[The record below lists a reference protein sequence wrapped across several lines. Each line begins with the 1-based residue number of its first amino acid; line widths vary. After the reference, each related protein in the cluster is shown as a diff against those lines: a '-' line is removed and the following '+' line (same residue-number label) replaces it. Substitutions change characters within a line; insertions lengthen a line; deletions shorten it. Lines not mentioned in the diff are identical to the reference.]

1 MLLYELEISQ
11 ETGVSGRR
19 LGAGAVVIGG
29 GLSADLVIPALLDAE
44 LCEIILPSTPDKPL
58 KVTALVEGLVVNGR
72 ELKRGQAVSANRLEL
87 SADGVVIGVSA
98 GADESTVMAEPAL
111 SRQDMIRERLAGWI
125 DRAKR
130 GADADRPGGDPAQ
143 AMRGAGPRVEGAAG
157 AFQAAT
163 EPAVAAMRANPGL
176 ALTGLA
182 LALALFAFL
191 LSGWPS
197 ARFTPPNSA
206 GPAAADRDSPAGML
220 AEVRRRL
227 LAADL
232 AGAVKAEMA
241 GGAIRLSGT
250 VDPNQA
256 QRLGEFL
263 RTAAARP
270 GGLALRNEVTMTSA
284 DAATGVEAVVL
295 APGRGVIVTGG
306 RLFREGQTLP
316 SGWLVEEI
324 AAGEVR
330 LKRDS
335 VHMAIAL
342 PGPTPDLPPAPT
354 RSNVIP
360 MPPPGG
366 KAQARG
372 FEPVSSLPPEP
383 PRQLRS
389 GPGGSLNITSEG
401 APMGG
406 PLQRLPALTEPVR

>member
-1 MLLYELEISQ
+1 MLLHQLEISQ

-19 LGAGAVVIGG
+19 IGPGVVVIGG
-29 GLSADLVIPALLDAE
+29 GLSADLVIPALLDPE
-44 LCEIILPSTPDKPL
+44 LCEVILPSTPDKPL

-72 ELKRGQAVSANRLEL
+72 EIKRGQSVSASRLEM
-87 SADGVVIGVSA
+87 SADGVVIGIAA
-98 GADESTVMAEPAL
+98 GAEESAILAEPPL
-111 SRQDMIRERLAGWI
+111 SPQDMLREKLTGWV
-125 DRAKR
+125 DRAR
-130 GADADRPGGDPAQ
+130 SVADAGRRGGDPAQ
-143 AMRGAGPRVEGAAG
+143 AMRDTGRAVEGPAA
-157 AFQAAT
+157 AFQAAAG
-163 EPAVAAMRANPGL
+163 PAVSVMRANPGL
-176 ALTGLA
+176 ALAGLSVGLA
-182 LALALFAFL
+182 LLAFL

-197 ARFTPPNSA
+197 ARFNPPNLAGSA
-206 GPAAADRDSPAGML
+206 VADRDSPMGML
-220 AEVRRRL
+220 AEIRRRL
-227 LAADL
+227 VAADL
-232 AGAVKAEMA
+232 AGAVKAEIA

-256 QRLGEFL
+256 QRLGDFL

-270 GGLALRNEVTMTSA
+270 GGVALRNEVTMTSA

-335 VHMAIAL
+335 VNIAIAL
-342 PGPTPDLPPAPT
+342 PGPTPDLPPAPART
-354 RSNVIP
+354 SAAP
-360 MPPPGG
+360 TPPQGG
-366 KAQARG
+366 KAQSRG

-389 GPGGSLNITSEG
+389 GPGGSLTITSERT
-401 APMGG
+401 PMGG
-406 PLQRLPALTEPVR
+406 PLQRLPAMAEPVR